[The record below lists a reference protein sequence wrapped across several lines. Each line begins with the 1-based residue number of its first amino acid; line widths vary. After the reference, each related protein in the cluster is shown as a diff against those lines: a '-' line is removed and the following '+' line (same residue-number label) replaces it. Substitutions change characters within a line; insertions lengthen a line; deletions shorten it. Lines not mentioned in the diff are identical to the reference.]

1 MRTAIIT
8 ILIMLLAGCK
18 FHYRYPCQDPAN
30 WDKEWCS
37 NDVCKAD
44 GTCTEKLIGFPPK
57 PNQKISPEDLA
68 NTDGNENLPEAR
80 KDISTDKPA
89 DKPANCKTTVIYKEL
104 PIVSKGEKIA
114 EPKVEQIVDEP
125 PREMPLTMTTVVDTG
140 IHNRAAKN

>member
-1 MRTAIIT
+1 
-8 ILIMLLAGCK
+8 MLLAGCK
-18 FHYRYPCQDPAN
+18 FHYRYPCQDPVN

-44 GTCTEKLIGFPPK
+44 GTCTEKLIGFEPK

-68 NTDGNENLPEAR
+68 NTDGNENLSEAK

-89 DKPANCKTTVIYKEL
+89 DKPADCKTTVIYKEL
-104 PIVSKGEKIA
+104 PIVSKGEKVA
-114 EPKVEQIVDEP
+114 EPKVEQIIDEP